1 MALDI
6 FFGLILLCSVLLGIR
21 SGFLAAVFHTCG
33 WLIAVICAFVFNSK
47 IRGLLSEHTHI
58 YESIKENISQK
69 FSEKVTQPIADA
81 LPVPDGFSGL
91 LGNAAE
97 KAEDPAVTAVSNA
110 VYCAV
115 CFVLTVIAVMLVL
128 YIFLR
133 LFSKKYTDGL
143 LGFTD
148 GVLGGLIG
156 VIRGIVLVLL
166 ASLLLFPAVSL
177 MSPELSGSLASGLE
191 NSHFALYIYENNPF
205 AEILDNMTD
214 MYIGDLLNR

>member
-6 FFGLILLCSVLLGIR
+6 FFGLILPCSVLLGIR

-97 KAEDPAVTAVSNA
+97 KAADPAVTAVSNA

-133 LFSKKYTDGL
+133 LFSKKYTDG
-143 LGFTD
+143 
-148 GVLGGLIG
+148 VLGGLIG

-166 ASLLLFPAVSL
+166 ASVLLFPAVSL
-177 MSPELSGSLASGLE
+177 MSPELSESLASCLE

>member
-81 LPVPDGFSGL
+81 LPVPAGFSGL

-97 KAEDPAVTAVSNA
+97 KAADPAVTAVSNA

-166 ASLLLFPAVSL
+166 ASVLLFPAVSL
-177 MSPELSGSLASGLE
+177 MSPELSGSVAGSLD

>member
-21 SGFLAAVFHTCG
+21 IGFLAAVFHTCG

-58 YESIKENISQK
+58 YESIKANISQK

-97 KAEDPAVTAVSNA
+97 KAADPAVTAVSNA

-166 ASLLLFPAVSL
+166 ASVLLFPAVSL
-177 MSPELSGSLASGLE
+177 MSPELSESLASCLE

>member
-1 MALDI
+1 MSLDI
-6 FFGLILLCSVLLGIR
+6 FFSLILLCSVVFGIR
-21 SGFLAAVFHTCG
+21 SGFLAAVFRTCG
-33 WLIAVICAFVFNSK
+33 WLIAVICAFIFNSK
-47 IRGLLSEHTHI
+47 IRELLSEHTHI
-58 YESIKENISQK
+58 YISIEENMSQK
-69 FSEKVTQPIADA
+69 FSETVTQPIADA
-81 LPVPDGFSGL
+81 LPVPDGFSDF

-97 KAEDPAVTAVSNA
+97 PAVAAVADA
-110 VYCAV
+110 VYSAV
-115 CFVLTVIAVMLVL
+115 CFVLTVVAVMLVL

-148 GVLGGLIG
+148 GILGGLIG

-177 MSPELSGSLASGLE
+177 MSPELSESVASSLES
-191 NSHFALYIYENNPF
+191 SHFALYIYENNSF

-214 MYIGDLLNR
+214 MYIGDPLNR

>member
-81 LPVPDGFSGL
+81 LPVRKRRGESGRSCGYRRFKCCL
-91 LGNAAE
+91 LRRMLCAYG
-97 KAEDPAVTAVSNA
+97 
-110 VYCAV
+110 YCCYACSV
-115 CFVLTVIAVMLVL
+115 HISPPFFKKIYGRTS
-128 YIFLR
+128 R
-133 LFSKKYTDGL
+133 L
-143 LGFTD
+143 
-148 GVLGGLIG
+148 
-156 VIRGIVLVLL
+156 
-166 ASLLLFPAVSL
+166 
-177 MSPELSGSLASGLE
+177 
-191 NSHFALYIYENNPF
+191 H
-205 AEILDNMTD
+205 
-214 MYIGDLLNR
+214 

>member
-6 FFGLILLCSVLLGIR
+6 FFGLILLCSVVLGIR
-21 SGFLAAVFHTCG
+21 SGFLAAVFRTCG
-33 WLIAVICAFVFNSK
+33 WLIAVICAFVFNSQ
-47 IRGLLSEHTHI
+47 IRELLSAHTHI

-69 FSEKVTQPIADA
+69 FSEKVTQPIADS
-81 LPVPDGFSGL
+81 LLVPDGFSGL
-91 LGNAAE
+91 LENAAE
-97 KAEDPAVTAVSNA
+97 KATDPAVTAAANA

-115 CFVLTVIAVMLVL
+115 CFALTVIAAMLVM
-128 YIFLR
+128 YILLR
-133 LFSKKYTDGL
+133 FFSKKYTDGL

-148 GVLGGLIG
+148 GALGGLIG

-177 MSPELSGSLASGLE
+177 LSPELSESLASSLE
-191 NSHFALYIYENNPF
+191 SSHFALYIYENNPF

-214 MYIGDLLNR
+214 MNIGSLLNR

>member
-97 KAEDPAVTAVSNA
+97 KAADPAVTAVSNA

-133 LFSKKYTDGL
+133 LFSKKYTDG
-143 LGFTD
+143 
-148 GVLGGLIG
+148 VLGGLIG

-166 ASLLLFPAVSL
+166 ASVLLFPAVSL
-177 MSPELSGSLASGLE
+177 MSPELSESLASCLE

>member
-47 IRGLLSEHTHI
+47 IRGLLSEHTNI

-97 KAEDPAVTAVSNA
+97 KAADPAVTAVSNA

-148 GVLGGLIG
+148 
-156 VIRGIVLVLL
+156 
-166 ASLLLFPAVSL
+166 
-177 MSPELSGSLASGLE
+177 
-191 NSHFALYIYENNPF
+191 
-205 AEILDNMTD
+205 
-214 MYIGDLLNR
+214 

>member
-6 FFGLILLCSVLLGIR
+6 FFGLILLCSVALGIR

-33 WLIAVICAFVFNSK
+33 WLAAVICAFVFNSK
-47 IRGLLSEHTHI
+47 IRELLSEHTHI
-58 YESIKENISQK
+58 YESIKDNISQK
-69 FSEKVTQPIADA
+69 FSETVTQPIADS
-81 LPVPDGFSGL
+81 LLIPDGFSDL

-97 KAEDPAVTAVSNA
+97 TAAGPAVTAAANA

-115 CFVLTVIAVMLVL
+115 CFVLTVIAIMLVL

-148 GVLGGLIG
+148 GILGGLIG

-166 ASLLLFPAVSL
+166 ASLLFPAVSL
-177 MSPELSGSLASGLE
+177 MSPELSESLASGIE

-205 AEILDNMTD
+205 VEILDNMTD

>member
-1 MALDI
+1 M
-6 FFGLILLCSVLLGIR
+6 
-21 SGFLAAVFHTCG
+21 
-33 WLIAVICAFVFNSK
+33 
-47 IRGLLSEHTHI
+47 
-58 YESIKENISQK
+58 
-69 FSEKVTQPIADA
+69 TQPIADA

-97 KAEDPAVTAVSNA
+97 KAADPAVTAVSNA

-128 YIFLR
+128 SIFLR

-166 ASLLLFPAVSL
+166 ASVLLFPAVSL
-177 MSPELSGSLASGLE
+177 MSPELSESLASCLE

>member
-97 KAEDPAVTAVSNA
+97 KAADPAVTAVSNA

-156 VIRGIVLVLL
+156 VLRGIVLVLL
-166 ASLLLFPAVSL
+166 ASVLLFPAVSL
-177 MSPELSGSLASGLE
+177 MSPELSESLASCLE

>member
-21 SGFLAAVFHTCG
+21 SGFLATVFHTCG
-33 WLIAVICAFVFNSK
+33 WLIAVICAFVFNSE

-58 YESIKENISQK
+58 YEGIKENISQK
-69 FSEKVTQPIADA
+69 FSENVTQPIADF
-81 LPVPDGFSGL
+81 LPVPDGFSDL
-91 LGNAAE
+91 LGNTAT
-97 KAEDPAVTAVSNA
+97 PAVTAAANA

-166 ASLLLFPAVSL
+166 ASVLLFPAVSL
-177 MSPELSGSLASGLE
+177 MSPELSASLASCLE

>member
-1 MALDI
+1 M
-6 FFGLILLCSVLLGIR
+6 LGIR

-91 LGNAAE
+91 LGNAGGGSGQIL
-97 KAEDPAVTAVSNA
+97 AVPAVSNA

-128 YIFLR
+128 YMFLR
-133 LFSKKYTDGL
+133 LFSKKYPDGL

-166 ASLLLFPAVSL
+166 ASVLLFPGGFAYVTGAFRVCWL
-177 MSPELSGSLASGLE
+177 PALKIRI
-191 NSHFALYIYENNPF
+191 FALYIYEIQSF
-205 AEILDNMTD
+205 C
-214 MYIGDLLNR
+214 

>member
-21 SGFLAAVFHTCG
+21 SEFLAAVFHTCG

-47 IRGLLSEHTHI
+47 IRGLLSEHTNI

-97 KAEDPAVTAVSNA
+97 KAADPAVTAVSNA

-166 ASLLLFPAVSL
+166 ASVLLFPAVSL
-177 MSPELSGSLASGLE
+177 MSPELSESLASCLE

>member
-69 FSEKVTQPIADA
+69 FSETVTQPIADI
-81 LPVPDGFSGL
+81 LLIPDGFSDF

-97 KAEDPAVTAVSNA
+97 KAADPAVTAVSNA

-166 ASLLLFPAVSL
+166 ASVLLFPAVSL
-177 MSPELSGSLASGLE
+177 MSPELSESLASCLE

>member
-6 FFGLILLCSVLLGIR
+6 FFGLILLCSVALGIR

-33 WLIAVICAFVFNSK
+33 WLAAVICAFVFNSK
-47 IRGLLSEHTHI
+47 IRELLSEHTHI
-58 YESIKENISQK
+58 YESIKDNISQK
-69 FSEKVTQPIADA
+69 FSETVTQPIADS
-81 LPVPDGFSGL
+81 LLIPDGFSDL

-97 KAEDPAVTAVSNA
+97 TAAGPAVTAAANA

-166 ASLLLFPAVSL
+166 ASVLLFPAVSL
-177 MSPELSGSLASGLE
+177 MSPELSESLASCLE

>member
-81 LPVPDGFSGL
+81 LPVPAGFSGL

-97 KAEDPAVTAVSNA
+97 KAADPAVTAVSNA

-133 LFSKKYTDGL
+133 LFSKRYTDGL

-166 ASLLLFPAVSL
+166 ASVLLFPAVSL
-177 MSPELSGSLASGLE
+177 MSPETSESLASCLE

>member
-6 FFGLILLCSVLLGIR
+6 FFGLILLCSVALGIR

-33 WLIAVICAFVFNSK
+33 WLAAVICAFVFNSK
-47 IRGLLSEHTHI
+47 IRELLSEHTHI
-58 YESIKENISQK
+58 YESIKDTISQK
-69 FSEKVTQPIADA
+69 FSETVTQPIADS
-81 LPVPDGFSGL
+81 LLIPDGFSDL

-97 KAEDPAVTAVSNA
+97 TAAGPAVTAAANA

-148 GVLGGLIG
+148 GILGGLIG

-177 MSPELSGSLASGLE
+177 MSPELSESLASGLE

-205 AEILDNMTD
+205 VEILDNMTD

>member
-33 WLIAVICAFVFNSK
+33 WLAAVICGFVFNSK

-69 FSEKVTQPIADA
+69 FSETVTQPIADI
-81 LPVPDGFSGL
+81 LLIPDGFSGL
-91 LGNAAE
+91 LGNAAN
-97 KAEDPAVTAVSNA
+97 PAVTAAADA

-166 ASLLLFPAVSL
+166 ASVLLFPAVSL
-177 MSPELSGSLASGLE
+177 MSPELSESLASCLE

>member
-97 KAEDPAVTAVSNA
+97 KAADPAVTAVSNA

-166 ASLLLFPAVSL
+166 ASVLLFPAVSL
-177 MSPELSGSLASGLE
+177 MSPELSGSVAGSLD

>member
-33 WLIAVICAFVFNSK
+33 WLAAVICGFVFNSK

-58 YESIKENISQK
+58 YESIKDNISQK
-69 FSEKVTQPIADA
+69 FSETVTQPIADI
-81 LPVPDGFSGL
+81 LLIPDGFSGL
-91 LGNAAE
+91 LGNAAN
-97 KAEDPAVTAVSNA
+97 PAVTAAADA

-166 ASLLLFPAVSL
+166 ASVLLFPAVSL
-177 MSPELSGSLASGLE
+177 MSPELSESLASCLE

>member
-47 IRGLLSEHTHI
+47 IHGLLSEHTHI

-81 LPVPDGFSGL
+81 LPVPDGFSVL

-97 KAEDPAVTAVSNA
+97 KAADPAVTAVSNA

-166 ASLLLFPAVSL
+166 ASVLLFPAVSL
-177 MSPELSGSLASGLE
+177 MSPELSESLASCLE

>member
-47 IRGLLSEHTHI
+47 IRGLLSEHTNI

-97 KAEDPAVTAVSNA
+97 KAADPAVTAVSNA

-166 ASLLLFPAVSL
+166 ASVLLFPAVSL
-177 MSPELSGSLASGLE
+177 MSPELSGLLASCLE

-214 MYIGDLLNR
+214 MYIGNLLNR

>member
-69 FSEKVTQPIADA
+69 FSEKVTQPIADV

-97 KAEDPAVTAVSNA
+97 KAADPAVTAVSNA

-115 CFVLTVIAVMLVL
+115 CVGLTVIAVMLVL

-166 ASLLLFPAVSL
+166 ASVLLFPAVSL
-177 MSPELSGSLASGLE
+177 MSPELSESLASCLE

>member
-1 MALDI
+1 M
-6 FFGLILLCSVLLGIR
+6 
-21 SGFLAAVFHTCG
+21 
-33 WLIAVICAFVFNSK
+33 
-47 IRGLLSEHTHI
+47 
-58 YESIKENISQK
+58 
-69 FSEKVTQPIADA
+69 
-81 LPVPDGFSGL
+81 
-91 LGNAAE
+91 
-97 KAEDPAVTAVSNA
+97 
-110 VYCAV
+110 
-115 CFVLTVIAVMLVL
+115 LTVIAVMLVL

-166 ASLLLFPAVSL
+166 ASVMLFPAVSL
-177 MSPELSGSLASGLE
+177 MSPELSESLASCLE

>member
-47 IRGLLSEHTHI
+47 IRGLLSEHTNI

-97 KAEDPAVTAVSNA
+97 KAADPAVTAVSNA

-166 ASLLLFPAVSL
+166 ASVLLFPAVSL
-177 MSPELSGSLASGLE
+177 MSPELSGSLASCLE

>member
-6 FFGLILLCSVLLGIR
+6 FFGLILLCSVALGIR

-33 WLIAVICAFVFNSK
+33 WLAAVICGFVFNSK

-58 YESIKENISQK
+58 YESIKDNISQK
-69 FSEKVTQPIADA
+69 FSETVTQPIADI
-81 LPVPDGFSGL
+81 LLIPDGFSGL
-91 LGNAAE
+91 LGNAAN
-97 KAEDPAVTAVSNA
+97 PAVTAVSNA

-166 ASLLLFPAVSL
+166 ASVLLFPAVSL
-177 MSPELSGSLASGLE
+177 MSPELSGSVAGSLD

>member
-6 FFGLILLCSVLLGIR
+6 FFGLILLCSVALGIR

-33 WLIAVICAFVFNSK
+33 WLAAVICGFVFNSE

-58 YESIKENISQK
+58 YESIKDNISQK
-69 FSEKVTQPIADA
+69 FSETVTQPIADI
-81 LPVPDGFSGL
+81 LLIPDGFSGL
-91 LGNAAE
+91 LGNAAN
-97 KAEDPAVTAVSNA
+97 PAVTAAADA

-133 LFSKKYTDGL
+133 LFSKKFTDGL

-148 GVLGGLIG
+148 GILGGLIG

-166 ASLLLFPAVSL
+166 ASVLLFPAVSL
-177 MSPELSGSLASGLE
+177 MSPELSESLASCLE
-191 NSHFALYIYENNPF
+191 NSHFTLYIYENNPF

>member
-47 IRGLLSEHTHI
+47 IRELLSEHTHI

-81 LPVPDGFSGL
+81 LPVPDGFSSL

-97 KAEDPAVTAVSNA
+97 KAADPAVTAVSNA

-166 ASLLLFPAVSL
+166 ASVLLFPAVSL
-177 MSPELSGSLASGLE
+177 MSPELSESLASCLE

>member
-33 WLIAVICAFVFNSK
+33 WLIAVICAFVINSK
-47 IRGLLSEHTHI
+47 IRGLLSEHTNL

-97 KAEDPAVTAVSNA
+97 KAADPAVTAVSNA

-166 ASLLLFPAVSL
+166 ASVLLFPAVSL
-177 MSPELSGSLASGLE
+177 MSPELSESLASCLE
-191 NSHFALYIYENNPF
+191 NSHLALYIYENNPI

>member
-33 WLIAVICAFVFNSK
+33 WLAAVICGFVFNSE

-58 YESIKENISQK
+58 YESIKDNISQK
-69 FSEKVTQPIADA
+69 FSETVTQPIADA

-97 KAEDPAVTAVSNA
+97 KAADPAVTAVSNA

-166 ASLLLFPAVSL
+166 ASVLLFPAVSL
-177 MSPELSGSLASGLE
+177 MSPELSGSLASCLE